1 MKSLQEII
9 DRAKQKGPVGMAV
22 VLPHDLITLLA
33 IKEGIDAQLIRPEL
47 FGDRALILPLLE
59 EAGLSEKEILLS
71 HDENG
76 ALGQA
81 IASVREG
88 RNKLLMKGSIP
99 TPELLRAVLDKE
111 KGLGAGKVC
120 SHAVVCEIPDF
131 GRLLIITDGG
141 LNVLP
146 TVDEKA
152 DIIKNAV
159 ALAHALEIGLPK
171 VALLASI
178 EEVSTRLPATTDAAI
193 LTQMARRGGIKGAV
207 VDGPLAIDNIVSP
220 QAAQKKSIQS
230 EVAGQA
236 DIIVVPS
243 VEVGNVLGKSLAYFA
258 NSVNASIVLGARAPI
273 ILPSR
278 AGKIESKWASIAL
291 GSLMV

>member
-22 VLPHDLITLLA
+22 VMPHDVATLLA
-33 IKEGIDAQLIRPEL
+33 IKEGIDAQLVRPHL
-47 FGDRALILPLLE
+47 FGDKARILPLLE
-59 EAGLSEKEILLS
+59 EAGLSEKDIVLS
-71 HDENG
+71 HDESG

-88 RNKLLMKGSIP
+88 RNKLLMKGSVP
-99 TPELLRAVLDKE
+99 TPDLMRAVLDKE
-111 KGLGAGKVC
+111 KGLNTGKVC
-120 SHAVVCEIPDF
+120 SHVVVAEIPDF

-141 LNVLP
+141 LNILP
-146 TVDEKA
+146 SVDEKA

-159 ALAHALEIGLPK
+159 ALAHALEIELPK
-171 VALLASI
+171 VALLASV

-193 LTQMARRGGIKGAV
+193 LTQMAARGGIKGAI
-207 VDGPLAIDNIVSP
+207 VDGPLAIDNILSP
-220 QAAQKKSIQS
+220 QAAQKKGIKS
-230 EVAGQA
+230 EVAGLA

-243 VEVGNVLGKSLAYFA
+243 VEVGNVLGKTISFFT
-258 NSVNASIVLGARAPI
+258 NSVNAGIVLGARAPI

-278 AGKIESKWASIAL
+278 AGTIESKWASIAL